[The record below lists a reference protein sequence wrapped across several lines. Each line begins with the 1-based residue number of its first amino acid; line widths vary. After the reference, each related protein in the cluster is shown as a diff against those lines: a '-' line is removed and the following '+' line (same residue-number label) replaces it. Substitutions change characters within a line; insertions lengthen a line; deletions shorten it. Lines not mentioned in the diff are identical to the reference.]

1 VWFDYNVE
9 FGCEMGVKRIR
20 EAPRITKPFSDE
32 SWARLD
38 ALGMSLLQPLLF
50 LECLLL
56 TGFLA
61 MRIAN
66 GTPVH
71 VNAPGAIFAGMLG
84 VAAMAVQNA
93 VGQISLGA
101 VSTTAMTANVARF
114 ALDVEKPLPIP
125 NSVFDAIYGSEVIE
139 HIEREEA
146 KRFLHQAYRVL
157 KPGGVVRLTTPDLKA
172 VCEIYL
178 GINDQTSL
186 EDQKSTWL
194 EPEFSRDYWINKFFR
209 GWGHQWIWDFE
220 SLTELIR
227 SSGFDRVERV
237 QPQVTK
243 SGMPELENLET
254 RYGVP
259 APKHCWA
266 TSMILEATR

>member
-1 VWFDYNVE
+1 MISRDSPLYKALRWAYQPIKYSKQRVQEWSSLPSRNQTLANYLRRRGFKGLHI
-9 FGCEMGVKRIR
+9 GCG
-20 EAPRITKPFSDE
+20 
-32 SWARLD
+32 
-38 ALGMSLLQPLLF
+38 SLRYSGWMNTDLV
-50 LECLLL
+50 
-56 TGFLA
+56 
-61 MRIAN
+61 
-66 GTPVH
+66 GTP
-71 VNAPGAIFAGMLG
+71 GID
-84 VAAMAVQNA
+84 
-93 VGQISLGA
+93 
-101 VSTTAMTANVARF
+101 F
-114 ALDVEKPLPIP
+114 ALDVEKPLPIA
-125 NSVFDAIYGSEVIE
+125 NGVLDAIYGSEVIE
-139 HIEREEA
+139 HIQRETA

-157 KPGGVVRLTTPDLKA
+157 KPGGVLRLTTPDLKA
-172 VCEIYL
+172 VCEIYM

-194 EPEFSRDYWINKFFR
+194 EHEFSPDYWINTFFR

-243 SGMPELENLET
+243 SGMSELENLGT